1 LDLAA
6 DPITE
11 RPLLDGHLRVYRL
24 DPAQQRAGGGSAGLK
39 PIIVTLAYIPP
50 KGGAGWGKQLRPL
63 MARVIR
69 DSDDEIAELRQTED
83 LFAFTLAHTNAPD
96 RGCDVELVT
105 PDTAD
110 APLDT
115 LQQWVSLAEAATA
128 DGALASLQ
136 ARLDSVR
143 QALQQLG
150 VRKLE
155 VTSPST
161 WTRSPELKK
170 PALTTA
176 SLQVSGELAPAQ
188 LQRLIRQVGSLP
200 GVRLSPVDPRAQTS
214 GDAASQA
221 RLLKAAYGNAL
232 GQAKTIAAAI
242 GLHQLR
248 PLEVD
253 VEGGGGPPIL
263 MRAMASP
270 DRAPFDPAEL
280 PEPVDRLSLLVRF
293 CAR

>member
-1 LDLAA
+1 MPLLRLRYSLGPVARRSMSQLVFRPVLLGLVVPILLTLAA
-6 DPITE
+6 ASARAEGQIQLGCNGT
-11 RPLLDGHLRVYRL
+11 LL
-24 DPAQQRAGGGSAGLK
+24 Q
-39 PIIVTLAYIPP
+39 
-50 KGGAGWGKQLRPL
+50 
-63 MARVIR
+63 ARGQ
-69 DSDDEIAELRQTED
+69 AELKR
-83 LFAFTLAHTNAPD
+83 AI
-96 RGCDVELVT
+96 EL
-105 PDTAD
+105 
-110 APLDT
+110 LK
-115 LQQWVSLAEAATA
+115 LSLSLEAEAATA

-136 ARLDSVR
+136 ARLDAVR

-161 WTRSPELKK
+161 WTRSPEPKK

-221 RLLKAAYGNAL
+221 RLLKAAYGDAL

-248 PLEVD
+248 PLEVEVD
-253 VEGGGGPPIL
+253 GGGGAPIR
-263 MRAMASP
+263 MRASMAYP
-270 DRAPFDPAEL
+270 DSAPFDPAEL

>member
-1 LDLAA
+1 M
-6 DPITE
+6 PV
-11 RPLLDGHLRVYRL
+11 LLPPMLI
-24 DPAQQRAGGGSAGLK
+24 AQAQVQMGCNG
-39 PIIVTLAYIPP
+39 TLL
-50 KGGAGWGKQLRPL
+50 Q
-63 MARVIR
+63 ARGR
-69 DSDDEIAELRQTED
+69 AELKR
-83 LFAFTLAHTNAPD
+83 AI
-96 RGCDVELVT
+96 EL
-105 PDTAD
+105 
-110 APLDT
+110 LK
-115 LQQWVSLAEAATA
+115 LSLSLEAEAATA

-221 RLLKAAYGNAL
+221 RLLRAAYGNAL
-232 GQAKTIAAAI
+232 AI

-248 PLEVD
+248 PLEVE

>member
-1 LDLAA
+1 L
-6 DPITE
+6 
-11 RPLLDGHLRVYRL
+11 
-24 DPAQQRAGGGSAGLK
+24 Q
-39 PIIVTLAYIPP
+39 
-50 KGGAGWGKQLRPL
+50 
-63 MARVIR
+63 ARGR
-69 DSDDEIAELRQTED
+69 AELKR
-83 LFAFTLAHTNAPD
+83 AI
-96 RGCDVELVT
+96 EL
-105 PDTAD
+105 
-110 APLDT
+110 LK
-115 LQQWVSLAEAATA
+115 LSLSLEAEAATA

-248 PLEVD
+248 PLEVE

>member
-1 LDLAA
+1 MA
-6 DPITE
+6 
-11 RPLLDGHLRVYRL
+11 LLLPPMLIAQAQVQMGCSGTLLQARGRAELKRLIDALRV
-24 DPAQQRAGGGSAGLK
+24 
-39 PIIVTLAYIPP
+39 
-50 KGGAGWGKQLRPL
+50 
-63 MARVIR
+63 
-69 DSDDEIAELRQTED
+69 
-83 LFAFTLAHTNAPD
+83 
-96 RGCDVELVT
+96 
-105 PDTAD
+105 
-110 APLDT
+110 
-115 LQQWVSLAEAATA
+115 SLSLEAEAATA

-161 WTRSPELKK
+161 WTR
-170 PALTTA
+170 PAERKQLAQTTA

-188 LQRLIRQVGSLP
+188 LQQLIRQVGSLP
-200 GVRLSPVDPRAQTS
+200 GVRLSPVDPRAQAS
-214 GDAASQA
+214 GDATSQA
-221 RLLKAAYGNAL
+221 RLLKAAYGDAL

-253 VEGGGGPPIL
+253 VDGGGGAPIR
-263 MRAMASP
+263 MRASMAYP
-270 DRAPFDPAEL
+270 DSAPFDPAEL

>member
-1 LDLAA
+1 M
-6 DPITE
+6 
-11 RPLLDGHLRVYRL
+11 PLLLPPML
-24 DPAQQRAGGGSAGLK
+24 IAQAQVQMGCNG
-39 PIIVTLAYIPP
+39 TLL
-50 KGGAGWGKQLRPL
+50 Q
-63 MARVIR
+63 ARGR
-69 DSDDEIAELRQTED
+69 AELTRAIAA
-83 LFAFTLAHTNAPD
+83 LRL
-96 RGCDVELVT
+96 
-105 PDTAD
+105 
-110 APLDT
+110 
-115 LQQWVSLAEAATA
+115 SLNLEAEAATA
-128 DGALASLQ
+128 AGALASLQ

-161 WTRSPELKK
+161 WSRAADRKQP
-170 PALTTA
+170 PLTTA

-214 GDAASQA
+214 GDAGSQA
-221 RLLKAAYGNAL
+221 RLLKAAYGDARA
-232 GQAKTIAAAI
+232 QAKTIAAAI

-253 VEGGGGPPIL
+253 VEGGGGMPIL

-270 DRAPFDPAEL
+270 DAAPFDPAEL
-280 PEPVDRLSLLVRF
+280 PERVERLSLLVRF

>member
-1 LDLAA
+1 M
-6 DPITE
+6 PV
-11 RPLLDGHLRVYRL
+11 LLPPMLIAQAQVQMGCSGTLLQARGRAELKRLIDALRV
-24 DPAQQRAGGGSAGLK
+24 
-39 PIIVTLAYIPP
+39 
-50 KGGAGWGKQLRPL
+50 
-63 MARVIR
+63 
-69 DSDDEIAELRQTED
+69 
-83 LFAFTLAHTNAPD
+83 
-96 RGCDVELVT
+96 
-105 PDTAD
+105 
-110 APLDT
+110 
-115 LQQWVSLAEAATA
+115 SLSLEAEAATA
-128 DGALASLQ
+128 AGALASLQ

-143 QALQQLG
+143 QSLQQLG

-155 VTSPST
+155 VTSPFT
-161 WTRSPELKK
+161 WSRAAERKQ
-170 PALTTA
+170 PAQTTA

-188 LQRLIRQVGSLP
+188 LQQLIRQVGSLP
-200 GVRLSPVDPRAQTS
+200 GVRLSPVDPRAQAS

-253 VEGGGGPPIL
+253 VEGGGGAPIL

-270 DRAPFDPAEL
+270 DAAPFDPAEL
-280 PEPVDRLSLLVRF
+280 PAPVDRLSLLVRF

>member
-1 LDLAA
+1 M
-6 DPITE
+6 PV
-11 RPLLDGHLRVYRL
+11 LLPPMLI
-24 DPAQQRAGGGSAGLK
+24 AQAQVQMGCNG
-39 PIIVTLAYIPP
+39 TLL
-50 KGGAGWGKQLRPL
+50 Q
-63 MARVIR
+63 ARGR
-69 DSDDEIAELRQTED
+69 AELKR
-83 LFAFTLAHTNAPD
+83 AI
-96 RGCDVELVT
+96 EL
-105 PDTAD
+105 
-110 APLDT
+110 LK
-115 LQQWVSLAEAATA
+115 LSLSLEAEAATA

-136 ARLDSVR
+136 ARLDAVR

-161 WTRSPELKK
+161 WTRSPEPKK

-214 GDAASQA
+214 GDAASKA
-221 RLLKAAYGNAL
+221 RLLKAAYGDAL

-253 VEGGGGPPIL
+253 VDGGGGAPIR
-263 MRAMASP
+263 MRASMAYP
-270 DRAPFDPAEL
+270 DSAPFDPAEL